1 MLATGRSWRGSLAF
15 RVVTITLLGGLLSLG
30 VTGAVITA
38 EIRDRLF
45 NDRLSAILQQAADR
59 VDEANSTLSASIA
72 STPSEAQNEGGDIVG
87 IIARSQGVLGS
98 ALVRDEAATG
108 PSILQP
114 SAGNADTT
122 LITAEMHD
130 AVRQGAPLNW
140 QSVVVTVDGEQHPGV
155 VVGAHVDMP
164 VAGDYELYI
173 FYSLQSE
180 QQMLSVV
187 TSVLGLAGLALVVM
201 VLGLTILVLRW
212 VLRPVRQASRTAERL
227 AAGLLDERMDVRGS
241 DEVAR
246 LGESFNEM
254 ADSLQQQ
261 IKDMS
266 DLSHLQQR
274 FVSDVSHELRTPMTT
289 IRMAADLLY
298 DQRESFTPPL
308 RRSAELLLTQIER
321 FDHMLADLLEISRFD
336 AGAAVLEAGPTDLA
350 ELSRNVIDAHQLLAD
365 SKGATVT
372 LHRVT
377 ASCTAEVDARRIER
391 VIRNFVVNAIEHS
404 EGRGVDVSV
413 AADDRSAAVLVR
425 DHGVGMTPTNAQR
438 VFDRFWRGDSARTR
452 TTGGTG
458 LGLSIAAEDV
468 RLHGGTI
475 DADGRPG
482 EGAAFLMTVPIE
494 EGEPVGPSPLELW
507 PDHDDQATA
516 PAVGA
521 GRARAGSQ
529 DEAEEAE
536 R

>member
-1 MLATGRSWRGSLAF
+1 
-15 RVVTITLLGGLLSLG
+15 
-30 VTGAVITA
+30 
-38 EIRDRLF
+38 
-45 NDRLSAILQQAADR
+45 
-59 VDEANSTLSASIA
+59 
-72 STPSEAQNEGGDIVG
+72 
-87 IIARSQGVLGS
+87 
-98 ALVRDEAATG
+98 
-108 PSILQP
+108 
-114 SAGNADTT
+114 
-122 LITAEMHD
+122 
-130 AVRQGAPLNW
+130 
-140 QSVVVTVDGEQHPGV
+140 
-155 VVGAHVDMP
+155 
-164 VAGDYELYI
+164 
-173 FYSLQSE
+173 
-180 QQMLSVV
+180 
-187 TSVLGLAGLALVVM
+187 
-201 VLGLTILVLRW
+201 
-212 VLRPVRQASRTAERL
+212 
-227 AAGLLDERMDVRGS
+227 
-241 DEVAR
+241 
-246 LGESFNEM
+246 
-254 ADSLQQQ
+254 
-261 IKDMS
+261 
-266 DLSHLQQR
+266 
-274 FVSDVSHELRTPMTT
+274 
-289 IRMAADLLY
+289 
-298 DQRESFTPPL
+298 
-308 RRSAELLLTQIER
+308 
-321 FDHMLADLLEISRFD
+321 LLEISRFD

-372 LHRVT
+372 LHRVSP
-377 ASCTAEVDARRIER
+377 SCTAEVDARRIER

-516 PAVGA
+516 QVIGA
-521 GRARAGSQ
+521 GRAGDADPASAGSP

>member
-1 MLATGRSWRGSLAF
+1 MSDPEAPAGPVGPGPDGEAPDDGSVAEEPAAPTTRRLSVRSRLRRRLLATGRSWRGSLAF

-59 VDEANSTLSASIA
+59 VDEANSTLTASIA

-122 LITAEMHD
+122 LITEEMHD

-321 FDHMLADLLEISRFD
+321 FDHMLADLL
-336 AGAAVLEAGPTDLA
+336 
-350 ELSRNVIDAHQLLAD
+350 
-365 SKGATVT
+365 
-372 LHRVT
+372 
-377 ASCTAEVDARRIER
+377 
-391 VIRNFVVNAIEHS
+391 
-404 EGRGVDVSV
+404 
-413 AADDRSAAVLVR
+413 
-425 DHGVGMTPTNAQR
+425 
-438 VFDRFWRGDSARTR
+438 
-452 TTGGTG
+452 
-458 LGLSIAAEDV
+458 
-468 RLHGGTI
+468 
-475 DADGRPG
+475 
-482 EGAAFLMTVPIE
+482 
-494 EGEPVGPSPLELW
+494 
-507 PDHDDQATA
+507 
-516 PAVGA
+516 
-521 GRARAGSQ
+521 
-529 DEAEEAE
+529 
-536 R
+536 